1 MSEIKKLITHQ
12 HVGNIIK
19 TAFASVALLML
30 LPDATYACSFNC
42 SNKTYTK
49 KHSFGSIINVEVTT
63 YVASKE
69 VKKDLSLKLW
79 DPKPR
84 MDKSSSCLKTQY
96 WDDADMKF
104 DKTAQGYHWPNFPNG
119 ASRFASEN
127 LLMLNHIVGAQFPP
141 TKDGKDPNIKEKQV
155 VQILKQ
161 RLLKA
166 ANDNAFTKLNW
177 ERKVG
182 SSPSFVTAVTVKSI
196 SFAISALNEVG
207 ALSEQEFKEIDDWS
221 LKLKKNMTQTKR
233 GAGSLSPDHMVA
245 VFSAHILY
253 GAASKNRELFD
264 IGRTEFEAYLK
275 KVSISGV
282 GDKIRNDNE
291 VMHHAIIA
299 AEILELN
306 GIPAYDFKLKD
317 GTFDEAVSRHASNV
331 IDLGYKEVKTQGDLK
346 DKARTI
352 MRKSGYGTH
361 VAWIPVYL
369 SRQNDS
375 PNAGPVKQL
384 DQVVR
389 SRDPNLYFGLQI
401 GLHTDCYFGSGL
413 Q

>member
-1 MSEIKKLITHQ
+1 MFKFKKLTLQ
-12 HVGNIIK
+12 KRGGDLIK
-19 TAFASVALLML
+19 TAFASLALLML
-30 LPDATYACSFNC
+30 LPDTTYACSFNC
-42 SNKTYTK
+42 SNKTSTK

-69 VKKDLSLKLW
+69 VNRDPSLKIW

-84 MDKSSSCLKTQY
+84 KDKTSSCLKTQY

-104 DKTAQGYHWPNFPNG
+104 DKTAQGYHWPNLPNG

-127 LLMLNHIVGAQFPP
+127 LLMLNHIVGAQFSS
-141 TKDGKDPNIKEKQV
+141 TQDGKHSNIKEKKV
-155 VQILKQ
+155 VQTLKQ

-166 ANDNAFTKLNW
+166 ANDNAFTKPKW
-177 ERKVG
+177 KEEGG
-182 SSPSFVTAVTVKSI
+182 SSPSFVTAVTVKSN
-196 SFAISALNEVG
+196 SFTVSALNELG
-207 ALSEQEFKEIDDWS
+207 ALSEQEFKQIDGWT
-221 LKLKKNMTQTKR
+221 LELIKNMAKTNR
-233 GAGSLSPDHMVA
+233 GEGWLSPDHMVA

-264 IGRTEFEAYLK
+264 IGKTEFEAYLK
-275 KVSISGV
+275 KRSTSGI
-282 GDKIRNDNE
+282 GDQIRNDNE
-291 VMHHAIIA
+291 AMHHAVIA

-317 GTFDEAVSRHASNV
+317 GTFDDAVSRHASNV
-331 IDLGYKEVKTQGDLK
+331 LDLGYKEVKTQGDPK
-346 DKARTI
+346 DKARII

-361 VAWIPVYL
+361 IAWIPIYL
-369 SRQNDS
+369 SRQYDS

-384 DQVVR
+384 DQIVR
-389 SRDPNLYFGLQI
+389 SRDPNPYFGLQI